1 MDSYIGQ
8 IALFPYG
15 FAPSGWAFCD
25 GQIMPIPNFIAL
37 FSFLGT
43 NFGGDGERT
52 FALPDLRGKEPM
64 PGLRYCISLGG
75 SYPSPI

>member
-15 FAPSGWAFCD
+15 FAPSGWAFCE
-25 GQIMPIPNFIAL
+25 GQILPIPKYIAL
-37 FSFLGT
+37 FSFLGK

-52 FALPDLRGKEPM
+52 FALPDLRDKEPM
-64 PGLRYCISLGG
+64 PGIRYCISLGG
-75 SYPSPI
+75 LFPSAI